1 MGLIG
6 KLFGSD
12 KVVTAVSKGIDEA
25 FFTEEEKAKHFQS
38 MLKAYEPFKLTQRSL
53 VYIVGV
59 PYVSVWVMCAVIY
72 ALSLMYEPCLG
83 PCRAVQFITIAQEL
97 ADWNNRTLGTPFA
110 LIMGLYFGGG
120 MLEGALRAR
129 KD

>member
-12 KVVTAVSKGIDEA
+12 KVVGAVSKGIDEA
-25 FFTEEEKAKHFQS
+25 FFTDEEKAKHFHK
-38 MLKAYEPFKLTQRSL
+38 LLGAYEAFKVAQRFL
-53 VYIVGV
+53 ALIVGI
-59 PYVSVWVMCAVIY
+59 PYVIVWLMCAVIY
-72 ALSLMYEPCLG
+72 SMSLLYEPCLG

-97 ADWNNRTLGTPFA
+97 ADWNNRTLGMHFA
-110 LIMGLYFGGG
+110 IIIGFYFGGG